1 MSNNIKCVI
10 IDDEKR
16 ARIMLRNMISE
27 IDDSIEIIGEA
38 DNVESGIKLAES
50 NDFDIMFLDIKMPDG
65 TGFNL
70 LEGLKKRNFKVIFTT
85 AFDQFAIKA
94 IKYSA
99 LDYLL
104 KPIDSEELEIALK
117 KIKKSSDTDSKSE
130 NIDLLL
136 QNANKKS
143 GPDKI
148 VLSTQRGMHIV
159 NVSDIIR
166 CEADDYYTKFYLKG
180 QKNTIMVSKTLK
192 YYNNILEDGDFIRV
206 HKSHLVNLNY
216 IKTYVKSGGGYI
228 LLKNEE
234 KIPVSR
240 RKKEVVLKALENI

>member
-1 MSNNIKCVI
+1 MANIKCVI

-16 ARIMLRNMISE
+16 ARMMLKNMIKELDS
-27 IDDSIEIIGEA
+27 SIEIIGEA
-38 DNVESGIKLAES
+38 ENVQKGIQLAEK

-70 LEGLKKRNFKVIFTT
+70 LEGLKKRDFKVVFTT

-104 KPIDSEELEIALK
+104 KPIDSDELKLSLK
-117 KIKKSSDTDSKSE
+117 KISSTTENQGVND
-130 NIDLLL
+130 NIDILID
-136 QNANKKS
+136 NTNKKS

-148 VLSTQRGMHIV
+148 VLSTHKGMHIV
-159 NVSDIIR
+159 NVNEIIR
-166 CEADDYYTKFYLKG
+166 CEADDYYTKFYI
-180 QKNTIMVSKTLK
+180 KNQQRTIMVSKTLK
-192 YYNNILEDGDFIRV
+192 YYNNILEENEFIRV
-206 HKSHLVNLNY
+206 HKSHLVNINF
-216 IKTYVKSGGGYI
+216 IKTYVKSDGGYI
-228 LLKNEE
+228 LLTNED

-240 RKKEVVLKALENI
+240 RKKELVLRALESL